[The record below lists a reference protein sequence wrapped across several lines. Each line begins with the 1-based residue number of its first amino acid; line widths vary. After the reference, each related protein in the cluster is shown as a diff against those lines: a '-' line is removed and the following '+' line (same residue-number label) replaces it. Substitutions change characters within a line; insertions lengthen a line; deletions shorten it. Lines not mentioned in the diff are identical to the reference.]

1 MNWRWRAKGLTK
13 GEEKGGHDTTHKQV
27 EAKGKAKF
35 SHYHLCTFSS
45 LPPSLLHPQEGFC
58 EITSTAITDLLHGTG
73 FVQMKYAPGDF
84 SFLFLKRHDSLDDP
98 SKATY
103 LPIFRC
109 MSDQTTVSTNHGTGM
124 VTYTSPDLSCE
135 LTCVVGQDRT
145 CSTMLQRVVKTVG
158 AMGGS
163 TITCD
168 PFTKACRVKEM
179 TLEML
184 IDGGV
189 QTTGC
194 LMSECMAPLTTPV
207 IKTKPTLA
215 APGVAGAAAPA
226 LPKGKLRRDA

>member
-1 MNWRWRAKGLTK
+1 MSLGSKAKGETQ
-13 GEEKGGHDTTHKQV
+13 GEDKRRACILITYKLKRKEKQKSASPINVH
-27 EAKGKAKF
+27 F
-35 SHYHLCTFSS
+35 
-45 LPPSLLHPQEGFC
+45 LPPLLPSNAQEGFC
-58 EITSTAITDLLHGTG
+58 EITSPAITDLLHGTG

-84 SFLFLKRHDSLDDP
+84 SFLFLKRHDSPDDP

-145 CSTMLQRVVKTVG
+145 CSMMLQRVVKAVG

-163 TITCD
+163 TIICD
-168 PFTKACRVKEM
+168 PFTKGCRVKEM
-179 TLEML
+179 TLETF

-194 LMSECMAPLTTPV
+194 LMSECLPPLATPV
-207 IKTKPTLA
+207 IKTKPTLT
-215 APGVAGAAAPA
+215 APAVPDAAAPA
-226 LPKGKLRRDA
+226 LPKGKLRRDV

>member
-1 MNWRWRAKGLTK
+1 MLKRKENQKSASPINV
-13 GEEKGGHDTTHKQV
+13 H
-27 EAKGKAKF
+27 F
-35 SHYHLCTFSS
+35 
-45 LPPSLLHPQEGFC
+45 LPPFLPSNAQEGFC
-58 EITSTAITDLLHGTG
+58 EITSPAITDLLHGTG

-84 SFLFLKRHDSLDDP
+84 SFLFLKRHDSPDDP

-109 MSDQTTVSTNHGTGM
+109 MSDQTTVSTNHGTGI

-145 CSTMLQRVVKTVG
+145 CSIMLQRVVKAVG

-163 TITCD
+163 TIICD
-168 PFTKACRVKEM
+168 PFTKGCRVKEM
-179 TLEML
+179 TLETF

-194 LMSECMAPLTTPV
+194 LMSECLPPLATPV
-207 IKTKPTLA
+207 IKTKPTLT
-215 APGVAGAAAPA
+215 APAVPDAAAPA
-226 LPKGKLRRDA
+226 LPKGKLRRDV